1 MKHSGLGPGNLQ
13 RLDDSNFAGGW
24 LALCSIDMRGGAAG
38 IIVGTAMIDSLS
50 FSTSVFR
57 LQIGEL
63 ALPCYAALAC
73 LVVNL
78 AVAVALTF
86 VLNVIHTARG
96 RDDTIEAD
104 YQEATS

>member
-1 MKHSGLGPGNLQ
+1 MIQTLPAVVLGHYTGWFHRR
-13 RLDDSNFAGGW
+13 RLP
-24 LALCSIDMRGGAAG
+24 AAG
-38 IIVGTAMIDSLS
+38 IIVGTAMVASLG

-63 ALPCYAALAC
+63 TLPCYAALAS

-78 AVAVALTF
+78 AVTVALTF
-86 VLNVIHTARG
+86 LLNVIHTARG